1 MEYIEVTGRTIDDA
15 LTNAC
20 LKLETTSDN
29 IEYEVIEKGSNGL
42 FGIFNSKPTK
52 IKARVK
58 AGVGSVD
65 DEFSKLE
72 AKEKKSIDDTI
83 KSEIKAESKKEVV
96 KETEKAV
103 KKETAPKADNSKVS
117 ATQAVNASEE
127 DLEEKANNNEPRPV
141 LSNEEIESRIRTFL
155 GDMFSAMDIPVEVK
169 ITFDTEEECVNVE
182 LIGENMGLLIGKR
195 GQTLDSIQYLTSLV
209 LNKGKEKYV
218 RIKVD
223 TENYRQRRK
232 DTLES
237 LAKNIAYKVKRSR
250 RSVAL
255 EPMNPY
261 ERRIIY
267 AAELVRDIKSQGD
280 FCVGGACYPEG
291 HVEAANKT
299 EDILHLKEKV
309 DAGCEFL
316 TTQMFFDNN
325 IMYNFLYRIRE
336 KGITVPVVAGIMP
349 VTNVKQ
355 IKRITSMS
363 GTYLPERFKAI
374 VDRFGDN
381 PAAMKQAGVI
391 YATEQIIDLI
401 ANGVNHIHVYSM
413 NKPEIAAGIQ
423 SSLSEI
429 LK

>member
-58 AGVGSVD
+58 AGVSSVD

-83 KSEIKAESKKEVV
+83 KSEIKVESKKEVV

-103 KKETAPKADNSKVS
+103 KKETAPKAENLKVS

-261 ERRIIY
+261 ERRIIHS
-267 AAELVRDIKSQGD
+267 ALQGD
-280 FCVGGACYPEG
+280 KFVSTKSEG
-291 HVEAANKT
+291 EEPFRHVVVYL
-299 EDILHLKEKV
+299 DREK
-309 DAGCEFL
+309 AGNNRYSEHRYS
-316 TTQMFFDNN
+316 DNN
-325 IMYNFLYRIRE
+325 R
-336 KGITVPVVAGIMP
+336 
-349 VTNVKQ
+349 
-355 IKRITSMS
+355 
-363 GTYLPERFKAI
+363 
-374 VDRFGDN
+374 
-381 PAAMKQAGVI
+381 
-391 YATEQIIDLI
+391 
-401 ANGVNHIHVYSM
+401 YSR
-413 NKPEIAAGIQ
+413 
-423 SSLSEI
+423 
-429 LK
+429 

>member
-1 MEYIEVTGRTIDDA
+1 MEYIEVTGKTIDDA

-58 AGVGSVD
+58 AGVSSAD

-96 KETEKAV
+96 RETEKAV

-117 ATQAVNASEE
+117 ATHAVNASEE

-182 LIGENMGLLIGKR
+182 LLGENMGLLIGKR

-261 ERRIIY
+261 ERRIIHS
-267 AAELVRDIKSQGD
+267 ALQGD
-280 FCVGGACYPEG
+280 KFVSTKSEG
-291 HVEAANKT
+291 EEPFRHVVVYL
-299 EDILHLKEKV
+299 DREK
-309 DAGCEFL
+309 AGNNRYSEHRYS
-316 TTQMFFDNN
+316 DNN
-325 IMYNFLYRIRE
+325 R
-336 KGITVPVVAGIMP
+336 
-349 VTNVKQ
+349 
-355 IKRITSMS
+355 
-363 GTYLPERFKAI
+363 
-374 VDRFGDN
+374 
-381 PAAMKQAGVI
+381 
-391 YATEQIIDLI
+391 
-401 ANGVNHIHVYSM
+401 YSR
-413 NKPEIAAGIQ
+413 
-423 SSLSEI
+423 
-429 LK
+429 

>member
-58 AGVGSVD
+58 AGVSSVD

-83 KSEIKAESKKEVV
+83 KSEIKAES
-96 KETEKAV
+96 

-261 ERRIIY
+261 ERRIIHS
-267 AAELVRDIKSQGD
+267 ALQGD
-280 FCVGGACYPEG
+280 KFVSTKSEG
-291 HVEAANKT
+291 EEPFRHVVVYL
-299 EDILHLKEKV
+299 DREK
-309 DAGCEFL
+309 AGNNRYSEHRYS
-316 TTQMFFDNN
+316 DNN
-325 IMYNFLYRIRE
+325 R
-336 KGITVPVVAGIMP
+336 
-349 VTNVKQ
+349 
-355 IKRITSMS
+355 
-363 GTYLPERFKAI
+363 
-374 VDRFGDN
+374 
-381 PAAMKQAGVI
+381 
-391 YATEQIIDLI
+391 
-401 ANGVNHIHVYSM
+401 YSR
-413 NKPEIAAGIQ
+413 
-423 SSLSEI
+423 
-429 LK
+429 

>member
-1 MEYIEVTGRTIDDA
+1 MEYIEVTGKSVDDA

-58 AGVGSVD
+58 AGVSSVD

-103 KKETAPKADNSKVS
+103 KEETAPKADNSKVS

-261 ERRIIY
+261 ERRIIHS
-267 AAELVRDIKSQGD
+267 ALQGD
-280 FCVGGACYPEG
+280 KFVSTKSEG
-291 HVEAANKT
+291 EEPFRHVVVYL
-299 EDILHLKEKV
+299 DREK
-309 DAGCEFL
+309 AGNNRYSEHRYS
-316 TTQMFFDNN
+316 DNN
-325 IMYNFLYRIRE
+325 R
-336 KGITVPVVAGIMP
+336 
-349 VTNVKQ
+349 
-355 IKRITSMS
+355 
-363 GTYLPERFKAI
+363 
-374 VDRFGDN
+374 
-381 PAAMKQAGVI
+381 
-391 YATEQIIDLI
+391 
-401 ANGVNHIHVYSM
+401 YSR
-413 NKPEIAAGIQ
+413 
-423 SSLSEI
+423 
-429 LK
+429 

>member
-58 AGVGSVD
+58 AGVSSVD

-83 KSEIKAESKKEVV
+83 KSEIKTESKKEVV

-117 ATQAVNASEE
+117 ATQAVNTSEE

-261 ERRIIY
+261 ERRIIHS
-267 AAELVRDIKSQGD
+267 ALQGD
-280 FCVGGACYPEG
+280 KFVSTKSEG
-291 HVEAANKT
+291 EEPFRHVVVYL
-299 EDILHLKEKV
+299 DREK
-309 DAGCEFL
+309 AGNNRYSEHRYS
-316 TTQMFFDNN
+316 DNN
-325 IMYNFLYRIRE
+325 R
-336 KGITVPVVAGIMP
+336 
-349 VTNVKQ
+349 
-355 IKRITSMS
+355 
-363 GTYLPERFKAI
+363 
-374 VDRFGDN
+374 
-381 PAAMKQAGVI
+381 
-391 YATEQIIDLI
+391 
-401 ANGVNHIHVYSM
+401 YSR
-413 NKPEIAAGIQ
+413 
-423 SSLSEI
+423 
-429 LK
+429 